1 MTFTLHIP
9 KISLNLV
16 IGYFP
21 EERDSK
27 KQIEIEIILKYKKL
41 PQSCFDDTL
50 DNKQNTICYKN
61 IIESLNIFIENKNY
75 YTIEKWCYEISQ
87 FLIKEFELQNI
98 FNYFYLKFTKIHI
111 PLDEIVNGVS
121 FIYEETFN

>member
-9 KISLNLV
+9 KISLNLF

-41 PQSCFDDTL
+41 PQSCFTDSLED
-50 DNKQNTICYKN
+50 KKSTICYKN
-61 IIESLNIFIENKNY
+61 IIESLNSFIKNKNY
-75 YTIEKWCYEISQ
+75 LTIEKWCYEISR
-87 FLIKEFELQNI
+87 FLIYEFEFVVYVCI
-98 FNYFYLKFTKIHI
+98 FSQTSKL
-111 PLDEIVNGVS
+111 
-121 FIYEETFN
+121 FILFCQTNHYDNQLNNQ

>member
-9 KISLNLV
+9 KISLNLF

-41 PQSCFDDTL
+41 PQSCFTDSLED
-50 DNKQNTICYKN
+50 KKSTICYKN
-61 IIESLNIFIENKNY
+61 IIESLNSFIKNKNY
-75 YTIEKWCYEISQ
+75 LTIEKWCYEISR
-87 FLIKEFELQNI
+87 FLIYEFELQNMCH
-98 FNYFYLKFTKIHI
+98 YFYLKFTKIHI
-111 PLDEIVNGVS
+111 QLDKVINGVH
-121 FIYEETFN
+121 FIYEKKF